1 VIAGR
6 FQYRPVADRRQL
18 ELHGMRT
25 AARRSNTVVTEPQRQ
40 RLPIH
45 IEYPGPSEQ
54 RVGLAIEQCFGD
66 EQRMVLAPRW
76 GG

>member
-1 VIAGR
+1 LATPDVIAGW

-18 ELHGMRT
+18 ELHGTRA

-45 IEYPGPSEQ
+45 IEYRGLPSSASASPSSS
-54 RVGLAIEQCFGD
+54 VSVTNNG
-66 EQRMVLAPRW
+66 
-76 GG
+76 